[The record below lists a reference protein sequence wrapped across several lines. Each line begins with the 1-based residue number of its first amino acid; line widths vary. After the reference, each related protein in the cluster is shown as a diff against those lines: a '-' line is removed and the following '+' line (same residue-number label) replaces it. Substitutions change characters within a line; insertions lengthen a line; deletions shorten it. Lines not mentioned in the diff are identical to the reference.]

1 MQEDCLQLKKH
12 SDNYKKVIEPLIKE
26 GLISRTIPGV
36 PSSPNQK
43 YFISEKGKIFLY
55 IIEYLSSNSPNLK
68 DVDQA
73 SDQASD

>member
-1 MQEDCLQLKKH
+1 MQEDCLQLKKQ
-12 SDNYKKVIEPLIKE
+12 SDNYKKVIEPLINE

-73 SDQASD
+73 SD